1 MQKNRDFFYLPSRK
15 FLFLRDKFAVMRS
28 FFGSAF
34 RFLRFYF
41 SAQTRFGI
49 HSPFVFSIVTDLLED
64 RREFYAFSEI
74 ETIRKQSLSLK
85 NVIEI
90 KKVGAGSRVTDQTQ
104 RPVSHIVKNSSVPG
118 FWGRFLFKSVL
129 HFKARAIVELG
140 TSLGFSTMYLAKA
153 NSTARVFSIEADAG
167 LLRFS
172 KGNFKNLKLEN
183 ICLFEGAFEHEL
195 PALLTQSGQ
204 VDLAFIDGDHRFEPT
219 VAYFKMLLEKAG
231 GNSVF
236 IFDDIHWSD
245 EMERAWQWI
254 QNQSEVTLTI
264 DFYRMGM
271 VFFKKEFKEKQHF
284 KIVPFAWKP
293 WRIW

>member
-1 MQKNRDFFYLPSRK
+1 
-15 FLFLRDKFAVMRS
+15 
-28 FFGSAF
+28 
-34 RFLRFYF
+34 
-41 SAQTRFGI
+41 
-49 HSPFVFSIVTDLLED
+49 
-64 RREFYAFSEI
+64 
-74 ETIRKQSLSLK
+74 
-85 NVIEI
+85 
-90 KKVGAGSRVTDQTQ
+90 
-104 RPVSHIVKNSSVPG
+104 
-118 FWGRFLFKSVL
+118 
-129 HFKARAIVELG
+129 
-140 TSLGFSTMYLAKA
+140 
-153 NSTARVFSIEADAG
+153 SIEADTG
-167 LLRFS
+167 LLRFA
-172 KGNFKNLKLEN
+172 KGNFQNLKLEN

-231 GNSVF
+231 ENSVF

-284 KIVPFAWKP
+284 KIVPFVWK
-293 WRIW
+293 